1 VVLDIFSY
9 EVISEEEYR
18 KEWSEFAFRLNVQGR
33 MYDNQ
38 GSVSLENGD
47 RRYVLAGYLL
57 QRSYYDAERKKEI
70 VENYAGASAQLER
83 IMDEMGVVTVTVE
96 DRPVLRIAEY
106 FDLKSVRVY
115 RGTELWREEVPEAPF
130 RHLQEWEPGDYV
142 FICTVSC
149 VGTGLT
155 EVMEYAICLRLIGSG
170 AEEDTT
176 AEWVSDSDEPVQEL
190 QPMDRILANAEAMTP
205 SVPSHAE
212 CVGETAVFMWYRE
225 DGSNLRKR
233 VSRVAVF
240 RDPRNSLVSYLYADV
255 LTDDGRI
262 IQCETQTVNGLFVL
276 LWNEIDCVFVL
287 ATLEGAYDST
297 ENTRTLYGM
306 IETWLS
312 WTDADA
318 LSGEDLGD
326 VRILRVEYGNWT
338 QPAPADFLKAILKA
352 CVKNWDR
359 MESVLRKNGGA
370 ENFGVLIDCA
380 AESSTPRIYSAEE
393 SMGTEARELC
403 QWFIASKN
411 MEAPITELWD
421 RLTPIISEA
430 ETDEASG

>member
-1 VVLDIFSY
+1 
-9 EVISEEEYR
+9 
-18 KEWSEFAFRLNVQGR
+18 
-33 MYDNQ
+33 
-38 GSVSLENGD
+38 
-47 RRYVLAGYLL
+47 
-57 QRSYYDAERKKEI
+57 
-70 VENYAGASAQLER
+70 
-83 IMDEMGVVTVTVE
+83 
-96 DRPVLRIAEY
+96 
-106 FDLKSVRVY
+106 
-115 RGTELWREEVPEAPF
+115 
-130 RHLQEWEPGDYV
+130 
-142 FICTVSC
+142 
-149 VGTGLT
+149 
-155 EVMEYAICLRLIGSG
+155 
-170 AEEDTT
+170 
-176 AEWVSDSDEPVQEL
+176 
-190 QPMDRILANAEAMTP
+190 
-205 SVPSHAE
+205 
-212 CVGETAVFMWYRE
+212 
-225 DGSNLRKR
+225 
-233 VSRVAVF
+233 
-240 RDPRNSLVSYLYADV
+240 
-255 LTDDGRI
+255 
-262 IQCETQTVNGLFVL
+262 
-276 LWNEIDCVFVL
+276 
-287 ATLEGAYDST
+287 
-297 ENTRTLYGM
+297 M